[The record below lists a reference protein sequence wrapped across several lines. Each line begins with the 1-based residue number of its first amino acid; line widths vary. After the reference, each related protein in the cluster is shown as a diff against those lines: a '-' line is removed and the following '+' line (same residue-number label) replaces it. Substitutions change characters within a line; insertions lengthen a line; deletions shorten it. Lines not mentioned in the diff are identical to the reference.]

1 MSKIR
6 IDLNRYSY
14 PLYNHI
20 GISNKAWNAPGISHS
35 ALFGL
40 HNTQISRTGNKIWVK
55 YEWIWIDTVILYI
68 IT

>member
-20 GISNKAWNAPGISHS
+20 GISSKAWNASGISYS

-40 HNTQISRTGNKIWVK
+40 HNTQISRTGIKIWVN
-55 YEWIWIDTVILYI
+55 YE
-68 IT
+68 